1 MDPKDF
7 QTYREAL
14 EMGLYLAVIAPT
26 EEQMREAVDMARV
39 IAACM
44 TPEEVEAAKAT
55 VEERLEEEKREADD
69 CTLAFRMDRA
79 GRIAF
84 IKRVK

>member
-1 MDPKDF
+1 
-7 QTYREAL
+7 
-14 EMGLYLAVIAPT
+14 
-26 EEQMREAVDMARV
+26 
-39 IAACM
+39 M